1 MAGYEWK
8 KLLRYRRGGWIVLV
22 LLLAEL
28 ASILLFTR
36 PFDRNLEENR
46 SVYNEYLA
54 QVEGP
59 LTPEK
64 REWIEGEM
72 KRINAVHSEFEALKT
87 DYYTGA
93 LSEEEFRQQYA
104 DLQAQDARY
113 PGFSK
118 LYSQYIFVREQ
129 PDRQFLYTGG
139 WETLLGNKSPDYL
152 LWLALIFLLAPLF
165 CQEYGCQMDQLL
177 LTQKESAAK
186 GWKAKLLVALAL
198 TAGLTALIQGFQV
211 ANCALRF
218 GLPHWNYS
226 LHSLVSFGS
235 VEKSMALWQA
245 FALQF
250 SLKELGYLY
259 GCLVIL
265 ALSVLT
271 KKYALTLMGSLV
283 LLPLPF
289 LTTSAKYFL
298 RLPAPWALS
307 IGTLYLSG
315 DDFEFYAG
323 SPRVFPE
330 VSWKELGLLMAGSAV
345 ICLLLI
351 AVLWMRNRNYHVR
364 RKKAKAVALYC
375 LLPLLLLG
383 CGKQEESI
391 LYNSFDHNWAVTER
405 YEVVE
410 HSFQQFSLYDRE
422 TGTFQTFPAGAFADN
437 GQTAL
442 GFFYLDGNTLYSL
455 SQTTWHE
462 RFYRESYDRATSLT
476 ALDLNTL
483 EERTVYEWN
492 DGSKRFFGLLD
503 RSYSETD
510 PTFGYPFFLYGNTM
524 YFQQDELLKATDLLT
539 GRTETIMD
547 LSSAANFAFDGERL
561 YYLDAYN
568 RLTLR
573 TLSNGSTEALET
585 VIARDFRLTEQ
596 GVYFLN
602 IRDKNTLYFWDP
614 EDGSI
619 QKLDDHQDCYNLHR
633 DEKYCWVESMEGLYR
648 VRPDTGESVQ
658 VTVPGY
664 ASIITSG
671 DLMISE
677 DSENGVLYRIDKD
690 TLEVTVLS
698 ETPAE

>member
-1 MAGYEWK
+1 MRICRPRTPGIRDFPSCTVNIFSSGNSRTGNFSIPAAG
-8 KLLRYRRGGWIVLV
+8 
-22 LLLAEL
+22 
-28 ASILLFTR
+28 
-36 PFDRNLEENR
+36 
-46 SVYNEYLA
+46 
-54 QVEGP
+54 
-59 LTPEK
+59 
-64 REWIEGEM
+64 
-72 KRINAVHSEFEALKT
+72 
-87 DYYTGA
+87 
-93 LSEEEFRQQYA
+93 
-104 DLQAQDARY
+104 
-113 PGFSK
+113 
-118 LYSQYIFVREQ
+118 
-129 PDRQFLYTGG
+129 
-139 WETLLGNKSPDYL
+139 ETLLGNKSPDYL

-226 LHSLVSFGS
+226 LHSLVSFGT
-235 VEKSMALWQA
+235 VGKSMALWQA
-245 FALQF
+245 LALQF

-315 DDFEFYAG
+315 DDFEFYARV
-323 SPRVFPE
+323 PRVFPE
-330 VSWKELGLLMAGSAV
+330 VSWKELGLLMAGSVV

-364 RKKAKAVALYC
+364 RKKARRLPSAVCCRCCFWAAGSKRSPSFTTLSTTTG
-375 LLPLLLLG
+375 PLR
-383 CGKQEESI
+383 
-391 LYNSFDHNWAVTER
+391 NVTR
-405 YEVVE
+405 VVE
-410 HSFQQFSLYDRE
+410 HSFQQFSLYDR
-422 TGTFQTFPAGAFADN
+422 GNRPRFRPSPPGAFADN

-455 SQTTWHE
+455 SQSTWHE
-462 RFYRESYDRATSLT
+462 RFYRESYDRATALT

-483 EERTVYEWN
+483 EERTVYQWN

-524 YFQQDELLKATDLLT
+524 YFQQDELLKTTDLLT

-619 QKLDDHQDCYNLHR
+619 QKLDDHQDCYSLHY

-648 VRPDTGESVQ
+648 VCLDTGESVQ

-671 DLMISE
+671 DLMLSE
-677 DSENGVLYRIDKD
+677 DYENGVLYRIDKD